1 MRESEISQP
10 LRENLRENI
19 LRLIAR
25 MDFSLS
31 TRLPS
36 ENQLAAKFKVSRSTV
51 RTVLSD
57 LETEGK
63 VLRKQGSG
71 TYVNTQAFLLETTL
85 YPRIGMREIIQKNGY
100 FASSRNL
107 FVREVPAGT
116 AAGFLGCPPDEI
128 IQESHSLYLADDRPC
143 MYCIDKMR
151 KGLFSEQQW
160 KSDKFQEQSL
170 YMLFREITG
179 TPLCWDIMRIR
190 SVNCDAVPE
199 VAEYLIKE
207 GENRSLILLEI
218 RNYDEGSRPILHGSI
233 YVNADLIQLNLIRDI
248 MKL

>member
-1 MRESEISQP
+1 MKELEFSQP
-10 LRENLRENI
+10 LRETIRENI

-25 MDFSLS
+25 MDFSQS

-36 ENQLAAKFKVSRSTV
+36 ENQLAAKFQVSRSTV
-51 RTVLSD
+51 RSVLGD

-100 FASSRNL
+100 IASSRNL
-107 FVREVPAGT
+107 FVREV
-116 AAGFLGCPPDEI
+116 AAGPVAGFFTCSPDDV
-128 IQESHSLYLADDRPC
+128 IQESHSLYLADGRPC

-160 KSDKFQEQSL
+160 KSVEFQEQSL

-179 TPLCWDIMRIR
+179 LPLCWDIMRIR
-190 SVNCDAVPE
+190 SVNCDSVPE
-199 VAEYLIKE
+199 VENYLVEE

-218 RNYDEGSRPILHGSI
+218 QNFDKNSQPIIHGSI
-233 YVNADLIQLNLIRDI
+233 YVNADLIQMNLIRDI
-248 MKL
+248 TKL